1 MTAAALPKEHGNEHA
16 AVVQAAP
23 SWEVALRVRLHMS
36 SPAVL
41 SALGTLL
48 TKSGQCRSK
57 YRAET
62 ALFRHWHCD
71 CLRGSG
77 TRRTPFARRCVE
89 TRSGKSGDGFT
100 ADRWFR
106 RRQ

>member
-23 SWEVALRVRLHMS
+23 SWEVALRVRLHVS

-48 TKSGQCRSK
+48 TKSGQAGRNIARK
-57 YRAET
+57 RRFFATGTVT
-62 ALFRHWHCD
+62 A
-71 CLRGSG
+71 
-77 TRRTPFARRCVE
+77 
-89 TRSGKSGDGFT
+89 
-100 ADRWFR
+100 
-106 RRQ
+106 